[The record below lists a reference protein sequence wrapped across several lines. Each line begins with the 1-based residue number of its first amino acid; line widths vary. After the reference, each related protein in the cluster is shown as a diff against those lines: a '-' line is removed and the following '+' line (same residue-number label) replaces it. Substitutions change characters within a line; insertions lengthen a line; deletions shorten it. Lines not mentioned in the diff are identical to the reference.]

1 MIQLYCSTSS
11 KDKPIQQA
19 AAGII
24 INMKDEYDRLYTREY
39 GWYLGAST
47 QTLAEIKCTYLALS
61 SITKKLRATK
71 AEIHTTK
78 QIIKILNGEIETKYV
93 EESKKLK
100 EVRDT
105 YENLIIKSSDSEQLL
120 LAKELAKKALE
131 SQENYDSGTKY

>member
-61 SITKKLRATK
+61 SITKKLRTTK
-71 AEIHTTK
+71 VEIHTTK

-105 YENLIIKSSDSEQLL
+105 YENLTIKSSDSEQLL

>member
-61 SITKKLRATK
+61 SITKKLRTTK
-71 AEIHTTK
+71 VEIHTTK

-105 YENLIIKSSDSEQLL
+105 YENLIIKSTDSEQLL